1 MNRGDRWKQL
11 VAAETA
17 RRAEQKKAG
26 NGQAREP
33 GKEPTARRALSSN
46 PQHSVVVRCRE
57 LVSRYP
63 GKSLVATLSILVVC
77 VLIVLALRVPAG
89 HGMMVPVS
97 GVVTLDGEPI
107 ANIQVLFQ
115 PTSGTAAD
123 PIFSPGSHGTTNAEG
138 RYKLKWSDGSGAIY
152 GEHVVTL
159 MYKDPNKMSPEDFI
173 NEDGSEEPL
182 VFRLPKN
189 ARDGSIRFT
198 VPKGGTD
205 QADFAFRSE
214 PNGES

>member
-17 RRAEQKKAG
+17 RRAERKETA
-26 NGQAREP
+26 NGQAGETSE
-33 GKEPTARRALSSN
+33 EPTACRVSSSRV
-46 PQHSVVVRCRE
+46 PLSVVDRCRE
-57 LVSRYP
+57 VIGRHP
-63 GKSLVATLSILVVC
+63 RQSLAATFSVLVVC

-115 PTSGTAAD
+115 PTSGTPAD
-123 PIFSPGSHGTTNAEG
+123 PMFSPGSHGTTNAEG